1 MTHINPSSFVLYLTD
16 RHMRVFRFE
25 AGPRIGQDAKV
36 HHESIVVNLLF
47 RFIFDDE
54 FLEFFMTHPEN
65 HSCRCECI
73 YFDDQNRSK
82 KKLTMVISIRTH
94 LTRVGDGCWPTLLGT
109 KKSISIISNSF
120 REKYRYFF
128 NVRFR

>member
-36 HHESIVVNLLF
+36 HHESIVVSLLF

-94 LTRVGDGCWPTLLGT
+94 LTRVGDGCNIRDVGPHCWVQ
-109 KKSISIISNSF
+109 KS
-120 REKYRYFF
+120 
-128 NVRFR
+128 RFQ

>member
-16 RHMRVFRFE
+16 RHMLVFRFE

-36 HHESIVVNLLF
+36 HHESIVVSLLF

-73 YFDDQNRSK
+73 YFDDQNRSE
-82 KKLTMVISIRTH
+82 KKLTLVVSIRT
-94 LTRVGDGCWPTLLGT
+94 R
-109 KKSISIISNSF
+109 
-120 REKYRYFF
+120 
-128 NVRFR
+128 